1 MVKSLSCDEFPIFG
15 RARIEPEPM
24 EAIEPS
30 GTEALA
36 GSHLIDFDESTF
48 MNRNYCFR
56 LLWMGPAAI
65 LLVLSS
71 SPGCGNGGAALPD
84 VNPAAPKIRL
94 TSAAFT
100 EGAMIP
106 REFTCDGADRSPP
119 LEWLGV
125 PQAAR
130 SLVLICDDPDA
141 PVGTWSHW
149 VLYDLSPS
157 ITSLDQGV
165 ATDLVATVEP
175 KTVVKQPGLTVSQG
189 KNDFGKI
196 GYGGPCPPR
205 GVHRYFFRLYALDQQ
220 TELAPGATRTAVFK
234 AIAGHILA
242 EGHLMGKYAR

>member
-1 MVKSLSCDEFPIFG
+1 MKANV
-15 RARIEPEPM
+15 
-24 EAIEPS
+24 PS
-30 GTEALA
+30 GTDAHA
-36 GSHLIDFDESTF
+36 GSHGTDLDELKF
-48 MNRNYCFR
+48 MNTKYYVH
-56 LLWMGPAAI
+56 LSWVGPAAI
-65 LLVLSS
+65 FLVLSF
-71 SPGCGNGGAALPD
+71 SPGCGHGGAALPA
-84 VNPAAPKIRL
+84 VNPGAQTIRL
-94 TSAAFT
+94 TSPAFT

-119 LEWLGV
+119 LEWSGV

-141 PVGTWSHW
+141 PGGTWSHW
-149 VLYDLSPS
+149 VLYDLAPS
-157 ITSLDQGV
+157 VTSLDQGV
-165 ATDLVATVEP
+165 ATDLVATLEP
-175 KTVVKQPGLTVSQG
+175 KTVVKQPGLTATQG

-205 GVHRYFFRLYALDQQ
+205 GVHRYFFRLYALDQR